1 MTYYHSMAQPDSR
14 LKSEWICQFCMKDM
28 GEDQVFCCDTYKG
41 KMSKFDFIAYY
52 GDELD
57 ELQFCQTYLIK

>member
-1 MTYYHSMAQPDSR
+1 MDNL
-14 LKSEWICQFCMKDM
+14 LKEQFICQFCLSDM
-28 GEDQVFCCDTYKG
+28 DTDQVFCCDTYKG

-57 ELQFCQTYLIK
+57 ELV

>member
-1 MTYYHSMAQPDSR
+1 MTNL
-14 LKSEWICQFCMKDM
+14 LKEQYICQFCMSDM
-28 GEDQVFCCDTYKG
+28 DADQVFCCDTYKG

-57 ELQFCQTYLIK
+57 DLV